1 MGIQDLGAIGEF
13 ISSLVIVVTLLV
25 LIYEVRGAKNATLQ
39 ANAQERQRRRDD
51 TFRSM
56 AESPDLARIHA
67 SADRHLGGSVVADL
81 DALAAAFG
89 LEPDQCVRL
98 VANFARQ
105 FAQLRDAFVS
115 DLPPEE
121 REVVDIGIANL
132 VSQPAFEKWYDF
144 TLSLQRGTGL
154 DRFLDHVDEIRASM
168 QAT

>member
-51 TFRSM
+51 TFRSI
-56 AESPDLARIHA
+56 AESPDLALIQV
-67 SADRHLGGSVVADL
+67 SADRHLGSSAVADL
-81 DALAAAFG
+81 DALAVEFG

-98 VANFARQ
+98 IANFARQ

-115 DLPPEE
+115 DLAPEE
-121 REVVDIGIANL
+121 REVVDIGIATL
-132 VSQPAFEKWYDF
+132 VSQPAFGKWYDIA
-144 TLSLQRGTGL
+144 LSAQRGSGL
-154 DRFLDHVDEIRASM
+154 NRFLDHVDEIRASM